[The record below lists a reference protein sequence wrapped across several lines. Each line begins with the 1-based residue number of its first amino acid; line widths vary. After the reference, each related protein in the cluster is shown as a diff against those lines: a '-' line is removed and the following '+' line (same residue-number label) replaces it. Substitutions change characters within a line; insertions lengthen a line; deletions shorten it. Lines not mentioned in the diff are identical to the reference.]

1 MRILFII
8 AKQPIFAII
17 RVFFFCVMN
26 HAYRAPR
33 APGQVH
39 QANQLNSLGLLNNSH
54 EHDEGVLP
62 VALFGGLETTFPPI
76 ASCFIQDGNKLLIF
90 LVHFLRPPIEDVPQ
104 CSFFAGRGMPT
115 MII

>member
-39 QANQLNSLGLLNNSH
+39 QANQLNSLGLLNNNH
-54 EHDEGVLP
+54 ILENRAEQ
-62 VALFGGLETTFPPI
+62 ALSL
-76 ASCFIQDGNKLLIF
+76 
-90 LVHFLRPPIEDVPQ
+90 
-104 CSFFAGRGMPT
+104 
-115 MII
+115 